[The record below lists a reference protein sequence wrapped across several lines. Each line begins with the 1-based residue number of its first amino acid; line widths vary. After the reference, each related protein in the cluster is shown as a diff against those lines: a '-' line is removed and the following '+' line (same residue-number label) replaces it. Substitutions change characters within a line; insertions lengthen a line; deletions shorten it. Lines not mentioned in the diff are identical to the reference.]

1 MPNGA
6 ARISKAC
13 LPPCMP
19 TYSCFGLA
27 MSPFLMFDTG
37 QVGFTH
43 CAHRDCQPG
52 DYLAAI
58 CRKREYDASSGFMPI
73 PPEKSSE
80 WFPSRSWTISRRS
93 SHPTGSYFLNI
104 KEHLEDGERS
114 LYVKDL
120 VIAHQRIRS
129 GGGASLTNSAGGI
142 PRTAIPAMW
151 CWKVGSLGHP
161 GYVAVA
167 DWCGG

>member
-43 CAHRDCQPG
+43 CAHRDCQSG
-52 DYLAAI
+52 DHLAAVRLAARI
-58 CRKREYDASSGFMPI
+58 RCIEWLHTHPAGEVLGVVPEPFVDNIATFLTPDGFVFPEYQG
-73 PPEKSSE
+73 
-80 WFPSRSWTISRRS
+80 TLGRRRAQ
-93 SHPTGSYFLNI
+93 PLC
-104 KEHLEDGERS
+104 ERS
-114 LYVKDL
+114 
-120 VIAHQRIRS
+120 RNR
-129 GGGASLTNSAGGI
+129 
-142 PRTAIPAMW
+142 PPA
-151 CWKVGSLGHP
+151 
-161 GYVAVA
+161 Y
-167 DWCGG
+167 